1 MRLCAPQNKM
11 NKSIIVTGASRGIG
25 FAILEKY
32 ARAGWNLAFCS
43 KNPESVAVAKEK
55 LQSIN
60 SSIKIYAEAFD
71 MADKIAVQDFAPSC
85 LREFGNIDILVNN
98 AGLFKQGELSKN
110 TYEDDLEYLMKV
122 NLYSAYWMG
131 KTLIPAMIESG
142 AGHVFNISSIAGLKD
157 YDNGG
162 GYTVAK
168 FALTGYTKQIRN
180 ELKSKNVRVTGVY
193 PGAVLTDSWAGVDLP
208 TSRFIQPQDIAELI
222 YTTSQLSSSAC
233 VEDILIRPSE
243 GDI

>member
-1 MRLCAPQNKM
+1 M

-25 FAILEKY
+25 YAILEKY

-43 KNPESVAVAKEK
+43 KNADSVAKAKK
-55 LQSIN
+55 HLHSVN
-60 SSIKIYAEAFD
+60 SDIKIYAEAFD
-71 MADKIAVQDFAPSC
+71 MADKIAVQNFATSC
-85 LREFGNIDILVNN
+85 LREFGKIDILVNN
-98 AGLFKQGELSKN
+98 AGLFKQGELSAVN
-110 TYEDDLEYLMKV
+110 FDDDLEYLMHV
-122 NLYSAYWMG
+122 NLFSAYWMG
-131 KTLIPAMIESG
+131 KIIIPEMIKNKSG
-142 AGHVFNISSIAGLKD
+142 HIFNISSIAGLKD

-168 FALTGYTKQIRN
+168 FALTGYTKQLRN

-208 TSRFIQPQDIAELI
+208 ASRFIQPQDIAELI

>member
-1 MRLCAPQNKM
+1 M

-25 FAILEKY
+25 LAILEKY

-43 KNPESVAVAKEK
+43 KNPDSVAKAKQH
-55 LQSIN
+55 LQGIN
-60 SSIKIYAEAFD
+60 SQINIHAEAFD
-71 MADKIAVQDFAPSC
+71 MGDQDAVTSFANNCLKILGP
-85 LREFGNIDILVNN
+85 IDILVNN
-98 AGLFKQGELSKN
+98 AGLFKPGELTATSF
-110 TYEDDLEYLMKV
+110 EDDLDYLMRI

-131 KTLIPAMIESG
+131 KVIIPDMIKNKT
-142 AGHVFNISSIAGLKD
+142 GHIFNMSSIAGLKD

-180 ELKSKNVRVTGVY
+180 ELKTKNVRVTGVY

-208 TSRFIQPQDIAELI
+208 DYRFIKPSDIAEMI
-222 YTTSQLSSSAC
+222 FTASQLSPSAC
-233 VEDILIRPSE
+233 VEDIIIRPSE

>member
-1 MRLCAPQNKM
+1 MKN
-11 NKSIIVTGASRGIG
+11 NIIVTGASRGIG
-25 FAILEKY
+25 LAILEKY

-43 KNPESVAVAKEK
+43 KNPDSVAKAKLH
-55 LQSIN
+55 LQGIN
-60 SSIKIYAEAFD
+60 SDIKIYAEAFD
-71 MADKIAVQDFAPSC
+71 IENKDAVMNFAANCIKELGS
-85 LREFGNIDILVNN
+85 IHILVNN
-98 AGLFKQGELSKN
+98 AGLFKQGELSAASFD
-110 TYEDDLEYLMKV
+110 DDLEYLMRV
-122 NLYSAYWMG
+122 NLFSAYWMG
-131 KTLIPAMIESG
+131 KVIIPDMIKNNSG
-142 AGHVFNISSIAGLKD
+142 HIFNISSIAGLKD

-208 TSRFIQPQDIAELI
+208 ASRFIQPSDIADI
-222 YTTSQLSSSAC
+222 VYATSQLSPSAC
-233 VEDILIRPSE
+233 VEDIIVRPQE

>member
-1 MRLCAPQNKM
+1 M
-11 NKSIIVTGASRGIG
+11 NIIVTGASRGIG
-25 FAILEKY
+25 YAILEKY

-43 KNPESVAVAKEK
+43 KNADSVAKAKK
-55 LQSIN
+55 HLHSVN
-60 SSIKIYAEAFD
+60 SDIKIYAEAFD
-71 MADKIAVQDFAPSC
+71 MADKIAVQNFATSC
-85 LREFGNIDILVNN
+85 LREFGKIDILVNN

-110 TYEDDLEYLMKV
+110 TFDDDLEYLMQV
-122 NLYSAYWMG
+122 NVYSAYWMG
-131 KTLIPAMIESG
+131 KIIIPEMIKNKSG
-142 AGHVFNISSIAGLKD
+142 HIFNISSIAGLKD

-208 TSRFIQPQDIAELI
+208 ASRFIQPQDIAELI

>member
-1 MRLCAPQNKM
+1 M
-11 NKSIIVTGASRGIG
+11 NIIVTGASRGIG
-25 FAILEKY
+25 YAILEKY

-43 KNPESVAVAKEK
+43 KNADSVAKAKK
-55 LQSIN
+55 HLHSVN
-60 SSIKIYAEAFD
+60 SDIKIYAEAFD
-71 MADKIAVQDFAPSC
+71 MADKIAVQNFATSC
-85 LREFGNIDILVNN
+85 LREFGKIDILVNN
-98 AGLFKQGELSKN
+98 AGLFKQGELSAVN
-110 TYEDDLEYLMKV
+110 FDDDLEYLIRV
-122 NLYSAYWMG
+122 NLFSAYWMG
-131 KTLIPAMIESG
+131 KIIIPEMIKNKSG
-142 AGHVFNISSIAGLKD
+142 HIFNISSIAGLKD

-208 TSRFIQPQDIAELI
+208 ASRFIQPQDIAELI

>member
-1 MRLCAPQNKM
+1 M

-25 FAILEKY
+25 LAILEKY

-43 KNPESVAVAKEK
+43 KNADSVSNAKQH

-60 SSIKIYAEAFD
+60 SDIKIYAEAFD
-71 MADKIAVQDFAPSC
+71 IENKDAVLNFASNC
-85 LREFGNIDILVNN
+85 LKELGSIHILVNN
-98 AGLFKQGELSKN
+98 AGLFKQGELSAA
-110 TYEDDLEYLMKV
+110 TFDDDLEYLMRV
-122 NLYSAYWMG
+122 NLFSAYWMG
-131 KTLIPAMIESG
+131 KIIIPDMIKNKSG
-142 AGHVFNISSIAGLKD
+142 HIFNISSIAGLKD

-168 FALTGYTKQIRN
+168 FALTGYSKQIRN
-180 ELKSKNVRVTGVY
+180 ELKSKNIRVTGIY

-208 TSRFIQPQDIAELI
+208 ESRFIQTSDIAELV
-222 YTTSQLSSSAC
+222 YTTSQLSPSAC
-233 VEDILIRPSE
+233 VEDIIIRPQE